1 MAILQVE
8 MVVVPSVLVKNS
20 GAAII
25 LILNVIGVNLLK
37 KVDAMR
43 IWRIQ
48 IITVMSMTILWCV
61 AIMIPKYGEQEQ
73 GKHPVVAK

>member
-61 AIMIPKYGEQEQ
+61 VMTTPPMNAGHQK
-73 GKHPVVAK
+73 K